1 MEPRLD
7 ELGFYTLAGH
17 PDGPRDLLAEVRHGE
32 AMGLGSTFISE
43 RYNIKEAATLCGAA
57 AAVTDHLG
65 IATAATNHN
74 TRHPLVTASHATTM
88 HRMTGGRYTLGL
100 GRGIDA
106 LFSVYG
112 IPKITTA
119 AMEDFVGLCR
129 RLWRGE
135 VIFGHDGPAGKFG
148 LLHLDASFD
157 EDIPMAICAFGP
169 NSLALGGRA
178 FDAVILHTFFSDET
192 LQRCVA
198 TVKDAA
204 ERAGRDPGSVRVWSC
219 FATVGDHL
227 PPEVRLRKTVGRLA
241 TYLQGYGDL
250 MVSTNGWDPGVLARF
265 RADEVVGSVGGAID
279 QKATLDQLEH
289 ISTLIPDEWLAPAA
303 RGSAARC
310 AEAVQGQFALGADSV
325 ILHGASPAELAPIV
339 DAYRSVRVAG
349 RFDHLDPN
357 PGRQR

>member
-1 MEPRLD
+1 
-7 ELGFYTLAGH
+7 
-17 PDGPRDLLAEVRHGE
+17 
-32 AMGLGSTFISE
+32 
-43 RYNIKEAATLCGAA
+43 
-57 AAVTDHLG
+57 
-65 IATAATNHN
+65 
-74 TRHPLVTASHATTM
+74 
-88 HRMTGGRYTLGL
+88 
-100 GRGIDA
+100 
-106 LFSVYG
+106 
-112 IPKITTA
+112 
-119 AMEDFVGLCR
+119 
-129 RLWRGE
+129 
-135 VIFGHDGPAGKFG
+135 
-148 LLHLDASFD
+148 
-157 EDIPMAICAFGP
+157 
-169 NSLALGGRA
+169 
-178 FDAVILHTFFSDET
+178 
-192 LQRCVA
+192 
-198 TVKDAA
+198 
-204 ERAGRDPGSVRVWSC
+204 VWSC

-349 RFDHLDPN
+349 RFDNLDPN
-357 PGRQR
+357 PGR